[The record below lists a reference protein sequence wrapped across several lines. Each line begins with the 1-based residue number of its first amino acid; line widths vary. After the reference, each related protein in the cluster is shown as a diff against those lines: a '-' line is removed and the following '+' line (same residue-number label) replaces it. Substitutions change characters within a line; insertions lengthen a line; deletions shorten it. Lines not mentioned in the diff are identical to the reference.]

1 MDTAGVIRAA
11 GHDDGGG
18 RSGPV
23 QAPKVVSTS
32 APRPL
37 GRVLVTGAAGF
48 VGAWLLPA
56 LRDAGGE
63 LFALATEQ
71 DAERGLRMTDQVE
84 WLTGDLRDADYVAH
98 AVRTARADTIIHLA
112 AISHL
117 PTAAANPA
125 LAWDVNVTAT
135 ARLLH
140 QLVLE
145 RATSGIDPTVLIVG
159 SAEQYGRHPSHG
171 ALLTEDAVQAPRTV
185 YAATKAAQEVLA
197 LQCWRAD
204 ALRVVVARS
213 FNHSGAGQASRFLL
227 PALVHR
233 AKTLRDAAP
242 GTPMPVGNR
251 TPVRDFLHVA
261 DVVAAYIS
269 LCQQG
274 TPGEAYNVASGTGW
288 SVQQVLDRVM
298 TRVGSRAT
306 PVEDPALVRP
316 VDVPVLVGDSH
327 KLQHATGWRA
337 TRLLDDIIDDLIHAE
352 AY

>member
-1 MDTAGVIRAA
+1 M
-11 GHDDGGG
+11 
-18 RSGPV
+18 
-23 QAPKVVSTS
+23 S
-32 APRPL
+32 ASEPRPL

-56 LRDAGGE
+56 LHDAGAQHVV
-63 LFALATEQ
+63 ALATPA
-71 DAERGLRMTDQVE
+71 DMERGVPQGRGAGAAESTAHVE
-84 WLTGDLRDADYVAH
+84 WLAGDLRDAGYVEQ
-98 AVRTARADTIIHLA
+98 AVRTARADTVVHLA
-112 AISHL
+112 AISHV
-117 PTAAANPA
+117 PTAAADPA
-125 LAWDVNVTAT
+125 LTWDVNVTAT

-140 QLVLE
+140 QLT
-145 RATSGIDPTVLIVG
+145 RARRESGIDPTVLVVG

-171 ALLTEDAVQAPRTV
+171 AVLSEDDVQAPRTV

-197 LQCWRAD
+197 FQCWRAD
-204 ALRVVVARS
+204 ALRVLVARS
-213 FNHSGAGQASRFLL
+213 FNHSGAGQAPRFLL
-227 PALVHR
+227 PALVQR
-233 AKTLRDAAP
+233 AKGLRDAAP

-251 TPVRDFLHVA
+251 SPVRDFLHVA

-274 TPGEAYNVASGTGW
+274 APGEAYNVASGTGW

-298 TRVGSRAT
+298 ARVGSSAT

-316 VDVPVLVGDSH
+316 VDVPTLVGNPQ

-337 TRLLDDIIDDLIHAE
+337 TRSLDDIIDDLIHAE